1 MKEKLHEKMEAIRE
15 KGLERL
21 SEFFGMDDE
30 AIAEKNPDLVKT
42 KRDQATMALRLNRDM
57 SLDSRAETGHKIRIA
72 ALVTENKQELKD
84 ILQKGVRKYI
94 E

>member
-1 MKEKLHEKMEAIRE
+1 MKEKLHEKMESIRE

-21 SEFFGMDDE
+21 SEFFGMGDE
-30 AIAEKNPDLVKT
+30 EIAEKDPDLVKT

-57 SLDSRAETGHKIRIA
+57 SLDSRAETSHRIRVA
-72 ALVTENKQELKD
+72 TLVTENKEELRE
-84 ILQKGVRKYI
+84 ILKTGVRKYI